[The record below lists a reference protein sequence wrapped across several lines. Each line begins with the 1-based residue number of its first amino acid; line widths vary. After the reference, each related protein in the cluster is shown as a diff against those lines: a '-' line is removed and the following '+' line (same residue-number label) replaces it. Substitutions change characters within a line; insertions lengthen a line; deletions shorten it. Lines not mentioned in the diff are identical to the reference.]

1 MVSKI
6 VHRNKENAMTGK
18 KIIDSPNTLARMAGI
33 LYFLV
38 VLAGISSEIIVG
50 NFIFVPGDITTT
62 VNHIT
67 AYESIFRLG
76 FVVSLT
82 RFAVFIFLVLALYKL
97 LRPVN
102 KDWSLVMVAFA
113 LVSISIGMVSL
124 LFQYAAPLLLSSNGY
139 STLFT
144 TDQWHAQALF
154 FINMQMLG
162 DKASQILAVWLLPLG
177 YLIYKSGFFPKI
189 LGVLMVIAGLGYV
202 TDFLVFFL
210 LPNLNW
216 QVAGFAFLG
225 ELPFPLWLLMK
236 GVNVEQWRSRALEA
250 A

>member
-1 MVSKI
+1 
-6 VHRNKENAMTGK
+6 MTDQKVMG
-18 KIIDSPNTLARMAGI
+18 SPNKLARMTGI

-38 VLAGISSEIIVG
+38 ILTGVASEIMVH
-50 NFIFVPGDITTT
+50 NFIIVPGDITAT

-76 FVVSLT
+76 FVISLT
-82 RFAVFIFLVLALYKL
+82 RFAVFIFMVLALYKL

-124 LFQYAAPLLLSSNGY
+124 LFQYAAPLLLSRSGY

-144 TDQWHAQALF
+144 TDQWHAQVQF

-162 DKASQILAVWLLPLG
+162 DKASQILVVWLLPLG

-189 LGVLMVIAGLGYV
+189 LGVLMVMAGVGYV

-225 ELPFPLWLLMK
+225 ELPFPFWLLMK
-236 GVNVEQWRSRALEA
+236 GVNVERWTSRALEVA
-250 A
+250 

>member
-1 MVSKI
+1 MTP
-6 VHRNKENAMTGK
+6 RRENSMTDQK
-18 KIIDSPNTLARMAGI
+18 VMESPNKLARMTGV
-33 LYFLV
+33 LYFVV
-38 VLAGISSEIIVG
+38 VLTGVASEIMVH
-50 NFIFVPGDITTT
+50 NFIIVPGDIATT

-67 AYESIFRLG
+67 TYESIFRLG
-76 FVVSLT
+76 FVISLT
-82 RFAVFIFLVLALYKL
+82 RFAVFIVMVLALYKL

-102 KDWSLVMVAFA
+102 KDWSLVMIALA
-113 LVSISIGMVSL
+113 LVSIAIGMVSL
-124 LFQYAAPLLLSSNGY
+124 LFQYAAPLLLSRNGY

-144 TDQWHAQALF
+144 TDQWQAQVQF
-154 FINMQMLG
+154 FINLQMLG

-177 YLIYKSGFFPKI
+177 YLIYRSGFLPKI
-189 LGVLMVIAGLGYV
+189 LGVLMVMAGLGYV

-216 QVAGFAFLG
+216 QIAGLAFLG

-236 GVNVEQWRSRALEA
+236 GVNVERRTSRALEA

>member
-1 MVSKI
+1 
-6 VHRNKENAMTGK
+6 MTEK
-18 KIIDSPNTLARMAGI
+18 KVMESPNRLARMTGI

-38 VLAGISSEIIVG
+38 ILTGGASEIMVH
-50 NFIFVPGDITTT
+50 NFIIVPGDITTT

-76 FVVSLT
+76 FVISLT
-82 RFAVFIFLVLALYKL
+82 RFAVFIFMVLALYKL

-139 STLFT
+139 STLFA
-144 TDQWHAQALF
+144 TDQWHAQVLF

-189 LGVLMVIAGLGYV
+189 LGVLMAIAGWGYV

-225 ELPFPLWLLMK
+225 ELPFPLWLSMK
-236 GVNVEQWRSRALEA
+236 GVNVGLWRSRALEA

>member
-1 MVSKI
+1 
-6 VHRNKENAMTGK
+6 MTK
-18 KIIDSPNTLARMAGI
+18 KKVMESPNRLARMTGI

-38 VLAGISSEIIVG
+38 ILTGVASEIMVH
-50 NFIFVPGDITTT
+50 NFIIVPGDITTT
-62 VNHIT
+62 VNHIA

-76 FVVSLT
+76 FVISLT
-82 RFAVFIFLVLALYKL
+82 RFAVFIFMVLALYKL

-144 TDQWHAQALF
+144 TDQAHAQVLF

-162 DKASQILAVWLLPLG
+162 DKASQILAVWLLPLS
-177 YLIYKSGFFPKI
+177 YLIYKSSFFPKI
-189 LGVLMVIAGLGYV
+189 LGGLMVIAGWGYV

-225 ELPFPLWLLMK
+225 ELLFPLWLLMK

>member
-1 MVSKI
+1 
-6 VHRNKENAMTGK
+6 
-18 KIIDSPNTLARMAGI
+18 
-33 LYFLV
+33 
-38 VLAGISSEIIVG
+38 
-50 NFIFVPGDITTT
+50 
-62 VNHIT
+62 
-67 AYESIFRLG
+67 
-76 FVVSLT
+76 
-82 RFAVFIFLVLALYKL
+82 
-97 LRPVN
+97 
-102 KDWSLVMVAFA
+102 MVAFA

-139 STLFT
+139 STLFA
-144 TDQWHAQALF
+144 TDQWHAQVLF

-189 LGVLMVIAGLGYV
+189 LGVLMVIAGWGYV

-236 GVNVEQWRSRALEA
+236 GVNVEQWGSRALEA

>member
-1 MVSKI
+1 MTP
-6 VHRNKENAMTGK
+6 RGENSMTDK
-18 KIIDSPNTLARMAGI
+18 KIMESPNKLTRMTGI

-38 VLAGISSEIIVG
+38 VLAGISSEIMVH
-50 NFIFVPGDITTT
+50 NFIFIPGDITTT

-67 AYESIFRLG
+67 DYESIFRLG
-76 FVVSLT
+76 FVISLT
-82 RFAVFIFLVLALYKL
+82 RFAVFILLVLALYKL

-102 KDWSLVMVAFA
+102 KDWSLIMVAFA
-113 LVSISIGMVSL
+113 LVSISIGIVSL

-144 TDQWHAQALF
+144 TDQRQAQVLF
-154 FINMQMLG
+154 FINMQILG
-162 DKASQILAVWLLPLG
+162 DKASQILAIWLLPLG

-189 LGVLMVIAGLGYV
+189 LGVLMVIAGWGYV
-202 TDFLVFFL
+202 IDFLVFFL

-236 GVNVEQWRSRALEA
+236 GVNVEQWKSRALEA

>member
-1 MVSKI
+1 MTP
-6 VHRNKENAMTGK
+6 RRENSMTDKNIMESRDKLTRMTGV
-18 KIIDSPNTLARMAGI
+18 

-38 VLAGISSEIIVG
+38 ILMGVASEMIVHNFIIVPGEII
-50 NFIFVPGDITTT
+50 TT
-62 VNHIT
+62 VNRIT
-67 AYESIFRLG
+67 VYELVFRLG

-82 RFAVFIFLVLALYKL
+82 RFAVFILLVLALYKL
-97 LRPVN
+97 FGSVN

-139 STLFT
+139 STSFT
-144 TDQWHAQALF
+144 TEQWHAQVLF
-154 FINMQMLG
+154 FINMQRMG

-177 YLIYKSGFFPKI
+177 CLIYKSGFFPKV

-202 TDFLVFFL
+202 TDFWVFFL

-225 ELPFPLWLLMK
+225 ELPFPLWLLLR
-236 GVNVEQWRSRALEA
+236 GVNIQQRRSRAPEVA
-250 A
+250 

>member
-1 MVSKI
+1 MTP
-6 VHRNKENAMTGK
+6 RRENSMTDK
-18 KIIDSPNTLARMAGI
+18 KIIESPNKVARMTGV

-38 VLAGISSEIIVG
+38 ILMGIANEVIIH
-50 NFIFVPGDITTT
+50 NFIIVPGDITTT
-62 VNHIT
+62 VKHIT
-67 AYESIFRLG
+67 AYESVFRLG
-76 FVVSLT
+76 FVISLT
-82 RFAVFIFLVLALYKL
+82 RFAVFIFMVLALYKL

-139 STLFT
+139 STLST
-144 TDQWHAQALF
+144 TDQWHAQVLF
-154 FINMQMLG
+154 FINMQVLG

-177 YLIYKSGFFPKI
+177 YLIYRSGFFPKI
-189 LGVLMVIAGLGYV
+189 LGILMMIAGVGYV
-202 TDFLVFFL
+202 TDFLIFFL

-216 QVAGFAFLG
+216 QVAGFAFLA
-225 ELPFPLWLLMK
+225 ELPFPLWLLLK
-236 GVNVEQWRSRALEA
+236 GINIEQWKSCALEA

>member
-1 MVSKI
+1 MTPRREDPMTDKKVMESPTG
-6 VHRNKENAMTGK
+6 VARMTGV
-18 KIIDSPNTLARMAGI
+18 

-62 VNHIT
+62 VNHII
-67 AYESIFRLG
+67 AYEPLFRLG
-76 FVVSLT
+76 FVISLT

-97 LRPVN
+97 LRPVRE
-102 KDWSLVMVAFA
+102 DWSLVMAALA
-113 LVSISIGMVSL
+113 LVSISVGMVSL

-139 STLFT
+139 STSFAA
-144 TDQWHAQALF
+144 DQWHAQVLF
-154 FINMQMLG
+154 FINMQILG

-177 YLIYKSGFFPKI
+177 YLIYKSGFFPRI
-189 LGVLMVIAGLGYV
+189 LGVLMVIAGLGYM

-236 GVNVEQWRSRALEA
+236 GVNVEQWTSRALEA